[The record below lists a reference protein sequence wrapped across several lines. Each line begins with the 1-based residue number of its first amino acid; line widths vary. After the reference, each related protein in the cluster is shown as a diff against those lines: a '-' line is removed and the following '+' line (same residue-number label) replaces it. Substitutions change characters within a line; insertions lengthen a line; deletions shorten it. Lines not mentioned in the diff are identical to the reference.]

1 MKKWNKNTK
10 IQKENEELN
19 EILNGFLIFT
29 DKNRE
34 KNSIRDAYNILNDY
48 LDEIYPNLNN
58 SSENKNLEDEIKN
71 LKRKKFFFNF
81 ETHCKGIIFIK
92 INKEFKNKI
101 NPLEICYKLF
111 NDLLLNKNLISKNIH
126 KLIPIEICCKA
137 KFEIFKEKIK
147 FLINKY
153 FNNKN
158 NKNKIKWKI
167 EFRSRNN
174 NSIIKNDYL
183 NYTINLIEKDFY
195 EVDYKNPEKVVF
207 IEITNNLCCLS
218 VLEKYFEFKCF
229 NIQTVVK
236 SEEEKEKE
244 KLLLNENKNKNLN
257 ENNENL
263 NENLNEINE
272 FNENEEIDLI

>member
-10 IQKENEELN
+10 IQKEIDELN
-19 EILNGFLIFT
+19 ENLNGFLIFT
-29 DKNRE
+29 DKNKE

-48 LDEIYPNLNN
+48 VDDLYPNLNSN
-58 SSENKNLEDEIKN
+58 ENKNLEDEIKN
-71 LKRKKFFFNF
+71 LKKKKFFFNF

-147 FLINKY
+147 ILINKY
-153 FNNKN
+153 FNNKD
-158 NKNKIKWKI
+158 NKKKIKWKI

-183 NYTINLIEKDFY
+183 NYTLNLIEKEFY

-218 VLEKYFEFKCF
+218 ILEKYFEFKCF
-229 NIQTVVK
+229 NIQTIVK
-236 SEEEKEKE
+236 TEEEKEKE
-244 KLLLNENKNKNLN
+244 KLLQKENKNKNN
-257 ENNENL
+257 IKNNKKEDFND
-263 NENLNEINE
+263 

>member
-10 IQKENEELN
+10 IQKEIDELN
-19 EILNGFLIFT
+19 ENLNGFLIFT
-29 DKNRE
+29 DKNKE

-48 LDEIYPNLNN
+48 VDDLYPNLNSN
-58 SSENKNLEDEIKN
+58 ENKNLEDEIKN
-71 LKRKKFFFNF
+71 LKKKKFFFNF

-147 FLINKY
+147 ILINKY
-153 FNNKN
+153 FNNKD
-158 NKNKIKWKI
+158 NKKKIKWKI

-174 NSIIKNDYL
+174 NSIIKNNYL
-183 NYTINLIEKDFY
+183 NYTLNLIEKDFY

-218 VLEKYFEFKCF
+218 ILEKYFEFKCF
-229 NIQTVVK
+229 NIQTIVK
-236 SEEEKEKE
+236 TEEEKEKE
-244 KLLLNENKNKNLN
+244 KLLQNENKKNIIKNNKKEDFND
-257 ENNENL
+257 
-263 NENLNEINE
+263 